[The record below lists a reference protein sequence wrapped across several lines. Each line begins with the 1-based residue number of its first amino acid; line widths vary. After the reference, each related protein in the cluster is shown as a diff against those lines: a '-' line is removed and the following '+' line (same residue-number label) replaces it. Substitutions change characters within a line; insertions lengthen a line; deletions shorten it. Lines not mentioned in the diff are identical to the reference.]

1 MTVIRNFAQTDLEA
15 LGTLHATT
23 RRTAY
28 ADLLPEAALAR
39 ITPEAL
45 IDYWAERLPTE
56 DEPYRILVADKAGKL
71 VGFAMASQ
79 LDDVAELA
87 AIHLHPDHQGSGL
100 AGRLHDA
107 ILEVM
112 RQWRCRSTFLWVV
125 VGNERAQAFYRKRG
139 WTPDGTVVRS
149 SIGAGVD
156 AELERWTRNV

>member
-1 MTVIRNFAQTDLEA
+1 MTAIRNFAQTDLDA

-28 ADLLPEAALAR
+28 ADLLPESALAQ
-39 ITPEAL
+39 ITPAAL
-45 IDYWAERLPTE
+45 IDYWAERLPTQE
-56 DEPYRILVADKAGKL
+56 EPFRILVADKAGKL

-79 LDDVAELA
+79 HDHVAELT

-107 ILEVM
+107 ILDVM
-112 RQWRCRSTFLWVV
+112 RQWRCHSTYLWVV

-139 WTPDGTVVRS
+139 WTHDGTVVRS
-149 SIGAGVD
+149 SIGAGVEAD
-156 AELERWTRNV
+156 LERWTRTV